1 VEALGLAESA
11 VREGVPQDAV
21 ALDLQDAV
29 GALGEITGE
38 VTSADVLET
47 MFSHFCVGK

>member
-1 VEALGLAESA
+1 VNDGVSA
-11 VREGVPQDAV
+11 DAV

-47 MFSHFCVGK
+47 MFAHFCVGK